1 MLQPTF
7 HLYLDSLGMT
17 VKKCTKSGRQDPG
30 VTRPKVHNT
39 KNKPAAPNRPG
50 SGSASVMQLIQ
61 HFSHSAGNETE
72 DLDHISIE
80 SSPEHKESSASR
92 VSPATP
98 PEALF
103 PDDNDSKHDAPTS
116 EAREAFYFD
125 PTTALDPPFLTNSE
139 VLARLSVEDLQLV
152 DTFYERCTRLKT
164 AKQRHDLLK
173 GDLFK
178 FLPIVRC
185 PHCGSRVGANQLFQ
199 PKSGLFPSGFYMTC
213 CYALAVEDKK
223 RAYFGSANLGRLLVH
238 PADCPEL
245 EPLKPRS
252 GQRMDNRQPPRK
264 RARTEGRT
272 LAHYSPERT
281 SAPPVPAAE
290 TTDGKPDRIT
300 QLERGFKELQEQ
312 LALVLKG
319 LTQLLA
325 GANEG
330 QSPRGAIAA
339 IQALSQKADE
349 MAQTVREPE
358 STEVMKP
365 ANGKPSFADV
375 VRKSSPNTANLPR
388 MTPPPALQKL
398 SVQGNLP
405 APQARLAPVSDVA
418 SGGGLRAL
426 TAETQPE
433 AFRWR
438 PKMAEVFVEVPFSM
452 ENYPLGRFRSDL
464 TQAIGCGDA
473 YLKNVRKLRRNA
485 VALLVPEREQEELS
499 NLLRG
504 KKTVAGGPLRVRL
517 LRDPLFAPNS
527 TAEDRYYE
535 ARRCSREMDRLTKL
549 KFVSA
554 ADYFSRRMKEVA
566 ERTGISIVKETSE
579 KAQLPTAEAPVGE
592 RAPTADVPETL

>member
-1 MLQPTF
+1 MDRNPEP
-7 HLYLDSLGMT
+7 DE
-17 VKKCTKSGRQDPG
+17 P
-30 VTRPKVHNT
+30 
-39 KNKPAAPNRPG
+39 
-50 SGSASVMQLIQ
+50 SV
-61 HFSHSAGNETE
+61 
-72 DLDHISIE
+72 
-80 SSPEHKESSASR
+80 
-92 VSPATP
+92 P
-98 PEALF
+98 PESPVVALSS
-103 PDDNDSKHDAPTS
+103 DDDDDFEHGAHTS
-116 EAREAFYFD
+116 NAREAYHFD

-139 VLARLSVEDLQLV
+139 ILARLSAEDLQLV
-152 DTFYERCTRLKT
+152 DTFYDRCSQLKT

-173 GDLFK
+173 GELFK
-178 FLPIVRC
+178 FLPIIRC

-223 RAYFGSANLGRLLVH
+223 RSYFGSANLGRLMIH
-238 PADCPEL
+238 PADCHEL

-252 GQRMDNRQPPRK
+252 GQRMDERQPRK
-264 RARTEGRT
+264 KTRTEGRT
-272 LAHYSPERT
+272 LAHYSPDRT
-281 SAPPVPAAE
+281 AAPPVPVSDL
-290 TTDGKPDRIT
+290 TDPQQPDRIT

-325 GANEG
+325 AETKDG
-330 QSPRGAIAA
+330 QSPREVIAHV
-339 IQALSQKADE
+339 QALSHKANE
-349 MAQTVREPE
+349 MAQTVRE
-358 STEVMKP
+358 TKP
-365 ANGKPSFADV
+365 AEIPKPAKGKPTFAEV
-375 VRKSSPNTANLPR
+375 VRKSSPNTAHLPR
-388 MTPPPALQKL
+388 MKPPPALQKL

-405 APQARLAPVSDVA
+405 APQARPTPIPDLA

-426 TAETQPE
+426 TSETMPE

-438 PKMAEVFVEVPFSM
+438 PRMAEVFMEVPFSM
-452 ENYPLGRFRSDL
+452 EDYPLGRFRSDL
-464 TQAIGCGDA
+464 TKAIGCGDT
-473 YLKNVRKLRRNA
+473 YLKNVRKLRRNT

-499 NLLRG
+499 NLLRR

-566 ERTGISIVKETSE
+566 ERTGISIVKETPEIS
-579 KAQLPTAEAPVGE
+579 QVLPAETPE
-592 RAPTADVPETL
+592 DLHPTTADVPEAL